1 MMPCYFLVHFL
12 LVKNEK
18 QTCIVE
24 GSTMRWRYNIN
35 NLFFVFYFYGS
46 IYVRSQFLYVVQ
58 RATPTWIIPAVKL
71 YISSFGFDVVVVL
84 LLFTAAVVSCPKM
97 RNRIMTI
104 TLFFSIIILNYSIV
118 YYIYILY
125 YVYYILF

>member
-24 GSTMRWRYNIN
+24 GSTMRCRYNIN

-71 YISSFGFDVVVVL
+71 YYMSYFDFDVVVVF
-84 LLFTAAVVSCPKM
+84 LLFTAAVVSFPKM
-97 RNRIMTI
+97 RKRIMAV
-104 TLFFSIIILNYSIV
+104 TLFQ
-118 YYIYILY
+118 
-125 YVYYILF
+125 